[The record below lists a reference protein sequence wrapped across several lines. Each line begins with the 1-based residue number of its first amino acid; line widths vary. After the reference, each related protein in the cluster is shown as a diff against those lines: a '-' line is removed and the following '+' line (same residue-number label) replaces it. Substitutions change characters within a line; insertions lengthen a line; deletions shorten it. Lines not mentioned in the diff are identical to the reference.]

1 MVATMSNKFIFMNQ
15 MTVDPSWVTGDT
27 TVLLGF
33 TGYGSVGTLVLNHI
47 IEKMDVTSIGFWGS
61 ISWYHKGNLETPIT
75 IYKLNQNSK
84 KNSENI
90 VLVSSR
96 IPIPVVGYDAM
107 PDAFWRWLSH
117 EILSWKA
124 KRYIIIGGLRED
136 VRSPTDDSWV
146 ALIPTPKYT
155 ELYGTKRTFRDNLS
169 MKGPISFLLTE
180 GTAYDY
186 PVLAILSYC
195 NTFDMDND
203 AALMALKELEKHL
216 DIDLKSSKLEEF
228 DTSFLERE
236 EFEKDIE
243 EDFEDYDEVEDYDE
257 DFDIDERFDPFRSY
271 KGNKDFRRYGEN
283 GDDLE
288 KYK

>member
-1 MVATMSNKFIFMNQ
+1 